1 MVPLTI
7 EMKTHHPA
15 FWRKRFRYS
24 LRELPEI
31 SNLHGTA
38 RVVGTIFHTEEND
51 CGVRVRPDLGA
62 VNRETVI
69 DKMVGIFIRAVR
81 ERP

>member
-69 DKMVGIFIRAVR
+69 DKMVGIFIHAVR